1 MFYLASDLPVEL
13 TPSCERLTHNF
24 FFFYTYCTVP
34 VTGPDKNPTLSS
46 LRPAVHLRIAAI

>member
-34 VTGPDKNPTLSS
+34 VTGTDKNPTLSS